1 MNNDSVSES
10 FYHNGRYLG
19 TLKVG
24 SKGQIIVPKDV
35 RDLFHIRIGEL
46 LLLLADKDR
55 GIAIQKMEGCD
66 EAFKMAF
73 QIKEET
79 K

>member
-1 MNNDSVSES
+1 MNNDSVNES

-24 SKGQIIVPKDV
+24 SRDDIVPKDV

-73 QIKEET
+73 QIKET

>member
-1 MNNDSVSES
+1 MMSEVINEHYS
-10 FYHNGRYLG
+10 HNGRYLG

-24 SKGQIIVPKDV
+24 IKGQIIIPKEV
-35 RDLFHIRIGEL
+35 RDFFHIHIGEL
-46 LLLLADKDR
+46 LVLLADKEK
-55 GIAIQKMEGCD
+55 GIALQKMDGCD

-73 QIKEET
+73 QEEEE

>member
-1 MNNDSVSES
+1 MGKDTVNEHD
-10 FYHNGRYLG
+10 YHNGRYIG

-24 SKGQIIVPKDV
+24 AKGQIIIPKDV
-35 RDLFHIRIGEL
+35 RDLFHIHIGEL

-55 GIAIQKMEGCD
+55 GIALQKMDDCD

-73 QIKEET
+73 QIK
-79 K
+79 